1 VPVTY
6 VALLR
11 GIGPG
16 NPNMRNERFIE
27 VLEGLGFSDV
37 RTVLSTGNVVFQA
50 DEADGRALEDRIEP
64 AWPERLGFRSTTI
77 VRSFDEIAALVA
89 DDPFGGVPHGP
100 SSYQLV
106 TFVKQRP
113 PPRLEHREP
122 GFEVVGVHERSGAVL
137 TLTDQTGSGATDV
150 MSWLDKQLGKEISSR
165 TSLTVSRILRKMES
179 LG

>member
-37 RTVLSTGNVVFQA
+37 RTVLSTGNVVFRA
-50 DEADGRALEDRIEP
+50 DEADPCVLQDRIEP
-64 AWPERLGFRSTTI
+64 AWPEQLGFRSTTI
-77 VRSFDEIAALVA
+77 VRTQDELAALVA

-113 PPRLEHREP
+113 PPRLEHRRP

-137 TLTDQTGSGATDV
+137 TLTDQTAGSATDV

-165 TSLTVSRILRKMES
+165 TSLTVARILRKMES

>member
-1 VPVTY
+1 
-6 VALLR
+6 
-11 GIGPG
+11 
-16 NPNMRNERFIE
+16 MRNERFVE
-27 VLEGLGFSDV
+27 VVEGLGYSDV
-37 RTVLSTGNVVFQA
+37 RTVLSTGNVVFRA
-50 DEADGRALEDRIEP
+50 DEEDARALEDRIEP
-64 AWPERLGFRSTTI
+64 AWPEQLGFRSTTI

-113 PPRLEHREP
+113 VSPLEHREP

-165 TSLTVSRILRKMES
+165 TSLTVARILLKMES